1 MRRFLAYIR
10 DHEPRAVT
18 FWVLLTLGLGVV
30 GLRGYPDG
38 APFDLSDL
46 LYQSAQLFVLQ
57 LEVVPGKTTWVLDV
71 ARWSAAAVSFYAV
84 LRAGSVL
91 FAGEIER
98 LRLRRL
104 SGHVV
109 VCGLGRKGHRLTH
122 DFLSRGQR
130 VVVIEKDEENDY
142 LLAAR
147 EAGAIV
153 MLNAAADDALLR
165 QARVAQASVL
175 LAVTGDDGAN
185 IETAL
190 AARRLVR
197 DEAPGRTSPLRV
209 LSHVNDLR
217 LCGLLRG
224 AKVLTGGGKEP
235 VEAMPFNIHE
245 AAARVLLRDHPL
257 DRERLGAGDPRFVHL
272 CVVGFGQM
280 GESIALQAA
289 RLVHVAN
296 GSRLRV
302 TIVDRK
308 AEERRQRFLGRCPG
322 FTSVADL
329 DVLEGDVEYA
339 EVLERIEAWGQD
351 SGRLLNIA
359 VCLDDDRRGI
369 ACGLTL
375 VERLRG
381 RQVPVRV
388 RMSQEAGMSALVHG
402 TGEGHWTGQISVFG
416 MLDRL
421 CTGESV
427 LGEELDLLARR
438 THEHYLKRKLAEGE
452 PLGSRPAMK
461 EWSALD
467 EFFRESNRQQADHI
481 RVKLRAIGCRLESA
495 SPSDA
500 APGTFAFTADEV
512 ELLAR
517 MEHDRWCA
525 RHLLE
530 GWRRG
535 DTRDD
540 VAKTHP
546 CLIPW
551 EDLEERYR
559 DNDRAAVR
567 QIPELLQLVD
577 QYIVREAVSENLG
590 DTGVSRMQR
599 AG

>member
-1 MRRFLAYIR
+1 MRRFLAYLR

-18 FWVLLTLGLGVV
+18 VWVLLTLGLGVV

-38 APFDLSDL
+38 SSLGLSDL
-46 LYQSAQLFVLQ
+46 LYESVQLFVLQ
-57 LEVVPGKTTWVLDV
+57 LQVVPDKTPWTLEV

-84 LRAGSVL
+84 LRASSVL
-91 FAGEIER
+91 FAGELER

-109 VCGLGRKGHRLTH
+109 VCGLGRKGHRLAQ
-122 DFLSRGQR
+122 DFLSRGAR

-153 MLNAAADDALLR
+153 MLNTAADDAILR
-165 QARVAQASVL
+165 QARVAQASLL

-190 AARRLVR
+190 VARQLVR
-197 DEAPGRTSPLRV
+197 EEAPRRATSLRV
-209 LSHVNDLR
+209 LTHVSDLR

-224 AKVLTGGGKEP
+224 SKVLAGGEEP
-235 VEAMPFNIHE
+235 VESSPFNIHE

-257 DRERLGAGDPRFVHL
+257 DRERLGPGDSRFVHL

-280 GESIALQAA
+280 GESVALQAA
-289 RLVHVAN
+289 RLVHLAN

-302 TIVDRK
+302 TIVDRE

-322 FTSVADL
+322 FTAVADL

-339 EVLERIEAWGQD
+339 EVLARIEEWGRD
-351 SGRLLNIA
+351 PGRLLNVA

-375 VERLRG
+375 VERLREH
-381 RQVPVRV
+381 RVPVRV

-402 TGEGHWTGQISVFG
+402 AGEGHWTGRISVFG

-421 CTGESV
+421 CTRESV
-427 LGEELDLLARR
+427 LGEELDLLAR
-438 THEHYLKRKLAEGE
+438 TAHEDYLRRKLAQGE
-452 PLGSRPAMK
+452 KPGSRASWRKWP
-461 EWSALD
+461 ELD

-481 RVKLRAIGCRLESA
+481 PVKLRAIGCRTEPA
-495 SPSDA
+495 SPLD
-500 APGTFAFTADEV
+500 PGGFAFTPEEV

-525 RHLLE
+525 RHLLD

-535 DTRDD
+535 DTRDN
-540 VAKTHP
+540 VARTHP
-546 CLIPW
+546 CIVPW
-551 EDLEERYR
+551 AELEEHYR
-559 DNDRAAVR
+559 ENDRAAVR
-567 QIPELLQLVD
+567 QIPELLAIVGQR
-577 QYIVREAVSENLG
+577 IVREAPSEDREG
-590 DTGVSRMQR
+590 GGAPPMRR

>member
-1 MRRFLAYIR
+1 MRRILAYIR

-18 FWVLLTLGLGVV
+18 LWVLLTLGLGVV

-38 APFDLSDL
+38 ASFGLSDL

-57 LEVVPGKTTWVLDV
+57 LQVVPDKTTWTLDV

-98 LRLRRL
+98 LRLRQL

-109 VCGLGRKGHRLTH
+109 VCGLGRKGHRLAH
-122 DFLSRGQR
+122 DFLSRGER

-147 EAGAIV
+147 EAGAVV
-153 MLNAAADDALLR
+153 MLNAAADDAILR
-165 QARVAQASVL
+165 QARVAQASLL

-197 DEAPGRTSPLRV
+197 EEAPGRARPLRV
-209 LSHVNDLR
+209 LSHVSDLR

-224 AKVLTGGGKEP
+224 AKVLTGGKEP

-257 DRERLGAGDPRFVHL
+257 DRERLGPEDSRFVHL

-322 FTSVADL
+322 FTSVAHL

-339 EVLERIEAWGQD
+339 EVLERIEEWGRD
-351 SGRLLNIA
+351 PGRLLNIA

-388 RMSQEAGMSALVHG
+388 RMSQEVGMSALVHG
-402 TGEGHWTGQISVFG
+402 TGEGHWTGRISVFG

-427 LGEELDLLARR
+427 LGEELDRLARR
-438 THEHYLKRKLAEGE
+438 THEDYLRRKLAEGE
-452 PLGSRPAMK
+452 SLGSRPALK
-461 EWSALD
+461 EWSELD

-481 RVKLRAIGCRLESA
+481 RVKLRAIGCRLEPA
-495 SPSDA
+495 SPPDP
-500 APGTFAFTADEV
+500 APGTFAFTDDEV

-517 MEHDRWCA
+517 TEHDRWCA

-540 VAKTHP
+540 VARTHP
-546 CLIPW
+546 CIVPW
-551 EDLEERYR
+551 TDLEERYR

-567 QIPELLQLVD
+567 QIPELLQLVG
-577 QYIVREAVSENLG
+577 QRIVREAMSENPESAS
-590 DTGVSRMQR
+590 VSRMQR